1 MTLCRKRGRNLNV
14 ENRFGGVLRII
25 VASSSKKAE
34 PGSHASLGMEIL
46 SPEST
51 LQHCPLCKS
60 SLAAHTLFQVNE
72 DGCEDNFLEW

>member
-14 ENRFGGVLRII
+14 ENRFGVGGFH
-25 VASSSKKAE
+25 SSFPLNLAE

-72 DGCEDNFLEW
+72 VRSSFS